1 MIWPLPNDHPEDLAS
16 CKWSSGGTGL
26 LQMIIRHP
34 RHTNHLSQDLNSI
47 SRTFLEQFA
56 FVFYQW
62 QLYSYCAGL
71 EPVPSKTFS
80 LVIIYGRAAVC
91 LNLLQFFC
99 FLLHLT
105 TIKVLKASLH
115 SVNIPAL
122 TYFASHLSASL
133 DKPTMKVTKF
143 SGSHYLRSG
152 LVSQM
157 STTSARVK
165 SIKSQKHLSVSQWAS
180 YWQDQSIIGQLK
192 VTFLDGRH
200 LVRSIKRLC
209 VLTWTLYSNLA
220 LPATSSL
227 CTWINKISFFLL
239 IWVKAN
245 LFCFS
250 QTVIQQLKVVQNSG
264 DLGRS
269 ESKKNGQVLIT
280 SPMRACWGESVLSS
294 PPLLKS
300 QRPNQAQRV
309 SI

>member
-1 MIWPLPNDHPEDLAS
+1 
-16 CKWSSGGTGL
+16 
-26 LQMIIRHP
+26 
-34 RHTNHLSQDLNSI
+34 
-47 SRTFLEQFA
+47 
-56 FVFYQW
+56 
-62 QLYSYCAGL
+62 
-71 EPVPSKTFS
+71 
-80 LVIIYGRAAVC
+80 
-91 LNLLQFFC
+91 
-99 FLLHLT
+99 
-105 TIKVLKASLH
+105 
-115 SVNIPAL
+115 
-122 TYFASHLSASL
+122 
-133 DKPTMKVTKF
+133 MKVTKF

-157 STTSARVK
+157 STTSARVT
-165 SIKSQKHLSVSQWAS
+165 SINSQKHLSVSQWAS
-180 YWQDQSIIGQLK
+180 YWQYQSIIGQLK

-200 LVRSIKRLC
+200 LVRSIKRLW

-309 SI
+309 TKSASNFRDIWFSEPVLATARPLRPHVESCLSKLQRGRFAWIKNT